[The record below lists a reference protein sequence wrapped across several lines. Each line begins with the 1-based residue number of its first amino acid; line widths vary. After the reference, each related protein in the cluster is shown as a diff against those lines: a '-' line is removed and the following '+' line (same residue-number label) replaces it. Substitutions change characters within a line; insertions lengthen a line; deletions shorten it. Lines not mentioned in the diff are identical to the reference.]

1 MKQKNLFEHNLIVLL
16 FFRKPPEP
24 VPVQV
29 VTTTPQPPIVNEEVP
44 PPATKAEI
52 EPETV
57 SAVAHIPQDNEN
69 NNVTLAASVETQVFV
84 PTEPVPEVKALVKAV
99 KTPAPAPVVL
109 LDVNDTNNNNYQK
122 VTKPEANEEKE
133 VPVVTK
139 KEIDPIPQ
147 DTNNNS
153 TDDKAVM
160 ISPSIRQTTPV
171 PAPSTEK
178 DENIAEPE
186 EAVRKVSVEGPIDY
200 DDGQWSPA
208 NLSGRKY
215 YTRDQLLKLK
225 DQPFAVATPV
235 MSKLPD
241 NVANTLMK
249 NNKDPLSQTLN
260 QIFPLPN
267 MNSMQ
272 RGGIAFDPISSVQ
285 PKFMAN
291 QQMGGRNLYQK
302 RPSQQGNKQQMPGN
316 GRGSQ
321 AGIIKMTLSL
331 QDDVKLNV
339 AENAW
344 KPSHLEKKQD
354 MTEEERVTYE
364 LLSRFRSM
372 LNKLTAEN
380 FELLVEEVKTYK
392 IDTSERLDGVSCT
405 KEKSFHGIFSHNFLL
420 LL

>member
-1 MKQKNLFEHNLIVLL
+1 M
-16 FFRKPPEP
+16 
-24 VPVQV
+24 
-29 VTTTPQPPIVNEEVP
+29 VTTTSHATIFNEVISP
-44 PPATKAEI
+44 SATKAEI
-52 EPETV
+52 EPETM

-84 PTEPVPEVKALVKAV
+84 PTEPVPEVKAV

-178 DENIAEPE
+178 EENITEPE

-225 DQPFAVATPV
+225 DQPFAIAAPIISNEDVASV
-235 MSKLPD
+235 IEKD
-241 NVANTLMK
+241 NGDGL
-249 NNKDPLSQTLN
+249 LETLN
-260 QIFPLPN
+260 DTN
-267 MNSMQ
+267 MLFRRFSDMLYKLRLTN
-272 RGGIAFDPISSVQ
+272 FDL
-285 PKFMAN
+285 M
-291 QQMGGRNLYQK
+291 
-302 RPSQQGNKQQMPGN
+302 
-316 GRGSQ
+316 
-321 AGIIKMTLSL
+321 
-331 QDDVKLNV
+331 V
-339 AENAW
+339 AE
-344 KPSHLEKKQD
+344 
-354 MTEEERVTYE
+354 M
-364 LLSRFRSM
+364 
-372 LNKLTAEN
+372 
-380 FELLVEEVKTYK
+380 KTYQ
-392 IDTSERLDGVSCT
+392 IDTSERLDGVSYT
-405 KEKSFHGIFSHNFLL
+405 KNDSFTVETILLFSSSDCKLGV
-420 LL
+420 